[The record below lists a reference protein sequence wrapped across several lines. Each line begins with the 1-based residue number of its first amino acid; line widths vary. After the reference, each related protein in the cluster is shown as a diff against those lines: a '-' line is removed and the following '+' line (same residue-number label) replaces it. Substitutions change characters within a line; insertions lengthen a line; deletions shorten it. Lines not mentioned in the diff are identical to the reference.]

1 MEAKQ
6 DYKKENRLA
15 DRDWISEKIVILF
28 LESAQHKGGIMDIKK
43 IEKNKGEEHSVV
55 LDNLTQNYDANG
67 QPRQSVL
74 NVVRIK
80 TNKKEE
86 EVSCRK
92 KCLKPESMKQ
102 IKKDIGY
109 FSQQSEEFSRIQE
122 LSEKTPQPP
131 SCGQVH
137 QRLVDY
143 QNSYVVIAENRPLMA
158 LFEMRNIP
166 DNKIN
171 LSQSDYERQYKLY
184 YEVRLNIIFGNL
196 S

>member
-1 MEAKQ
+1 
-6 DYKKENRLA
+6 
-15 DRDWISEKIVILF
+15 
-28 LESAQHKGGIMDIKK
+28 MDIK
-43 IEKNKGEEHSVV
+43 KNKGEEHRVV

-109 FSQQSEEFSRIQE
+109 FSQQSEEFSRIQDCF
-122 LSEKTPQPP
+122 TIWMVQ
-131 SCGQVH
+131 
-137 QRLVDY
+137 
-143 QNSYVVIAENRPLMA
+143 
-158 LFEMRNIP
+158 
-166 DNKIN
+166 
-171 LSQSDYERQYKLY
+171 
-184 YEVRLNIIFGNL
+184 
-196 S
+196 